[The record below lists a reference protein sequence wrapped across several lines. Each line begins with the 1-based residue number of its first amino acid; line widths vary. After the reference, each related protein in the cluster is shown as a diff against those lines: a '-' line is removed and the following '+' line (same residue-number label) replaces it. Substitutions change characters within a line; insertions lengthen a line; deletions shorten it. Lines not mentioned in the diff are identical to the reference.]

1 MHFRFLKNISEQ
13 ILQVIMTR
21 KMMQYKHEEHEYD
34 KESEMRTVIIGRIV
48 IMVMPYNAMITLMA
62 VMVTMTMMT
71 VMK

>member
-1 MHFRFLKNISEQ
+1 
-13 ILQVIMTR
+13 
-21 KMMQYKHEEHEYD
+21 MQYKHEEHEYD

-62 VMVTMTMMT
+62 VMVTMTMIT